1 MGRRLAILC
10 SCSFFA
16 ASTAT
21 AASPQ
26 IVRLERT
33 LKTNLVAA
41 FAQQATPLQ
50 FTTVRCTLPAAAV
63 VHCTA
68 RFTAPRATGYYR
80 VTATVTHGV
89 LRWRA
94 ASPRCFD
101 ARTKRPIGC

>member
-21 AASPQ
+21 AASPRL
-26 IVRLERT
+26 VRLERT

-41 FAQQATPLQ
+41 FAPQATSLR
-50 FTTVRCTLPAAAV
+50 FTAVRCTLPAAAV

-68 RFTAPRATGYYR
+68 HFTAPHSAGYYR
-80 VTATVTHGV
+80 VTATVTDGV

-101 ARTKRPIGC
+101 SRTKRPIGC